1 METISMQF
9 ISLLKKTNSVPKEK
23 KKNERSFCQ
32 TDLEKAKTLIDPH
45 KNDRNLWLVHCN
57 MFLKQIF
64 VLLKMQMKW

>member
-1 METISMQF
+1 METILMQF

-45 KNDRNLWLVHCN
+45 KNDRNL
-57 MFLKQIF
+57 
-64 VLLKMQMKW
+64 